1 MRFRLSAWAIR
12 NPVPVTVTVL
22 ALTIVGLMSF
32 SLLSIKRFPNV
43 EFPVVMVSVVQSGA
57 APTEMETQ
65 ITRPIEDAMTGIP
78 GIRHITSNVSLGV
91 STTVMQFEI
100 GVDMQRSV
108 DDVRSA
114 VERTR
119 NILPAGIEPPSVQRL
134 DQSDQPILT
143 YAVSAPDM
151 TEVDLSWFVD
161 DTIARAVQTV
171 RGVSQVRR
179 VGGADRE
186 INVTL
191 DPGRLAANG
200 VTAAAISNA
209 LATYNRDDTGGRA
222 DVGNRE
228 QTVRVLGSAITVE
241 ALRNL
246 TVPIGPGRYIRLDDV
261 ATVSDG
267 IAERR
272 GFARLDGRP
281 AVAFQVTRTSQ
292 ASEVSVEDG
301 VKKVIASLLAD
312 HPGVSITPIVST
324 VTDSRNSYEA
334 TMEVLLEGMVLAALV
349 VFLFLRDWR
358 STLIAAAAMPLS
370 LIPTFAAML
379 WFGFS
384 LNLITLLALTLVIGI
399 LVDDAIV
406 EIENI
411 EKRIER
417 GATPYRAALVG
428 ADAIGLAVIATT
440 ASIMV
445 VFLPVS
451 FMGSQAGQFFKEFG
465 ITVAVAVAFSLLI
478 ARFVTPLM
486 AAYFLKP
493 ARHVRERAP
502 LPALYARVLDWAL
515 SHKWWSSLFGALC
528 FFGALGIAITIPADL
543 QPVEDSG
550 YLYLNVQGPQGATI
564 EDMQEAIEHV
574 TAELHKLPDVERV
587 FAQVG
592 STVAAGGPISAGGSS
607 GMAAGTV
614 TVLLKENRSMK
625 TNDFRH
631 SITGMLRTIPDVRIT
646 NMASFGAAGV
656 EIVLAGRD
664 SVALEN
670 AQLQLLQ
677 EMRTLPTV
685 LEPRPT
691 PPPASPELIIRPRA
705 AEAARL
711 NVSSAAIAQAIR
723 IATIGDIDANVAK
736 FSEGTR
742 RLPIRVR
749 LPTNAR
755 RDLSDIANLQIPT
768 LNGKTTPLSS
778 IADLSFQAG
787 PGQITR
793 YDRERRV
800 SVQADLNNVTLGTA
814 LVDVH
819 KLPIMKNLPAGVRE
833 AQAGTAEIMGEL
845 FGGIGIAMFAGF
857 GLIYGVLVLL
867 FQTFFKPAIIL
878 SALPLTMLGAFLALK
893 LSGLP
898 MTMPV
903 LIGLLMLFG
912 LAAKNSIL
920 LVEFAIES
928 ERAGTP
934 MRLAIMNACRERARP
949 IVMTT
954 AAMAAGMLPTAMG
967 LGDGAEFRQPMAIAV
982 IGGLISSTVLSL
994 VLVPAVYEIVDGFE
1008 AWLTPRAARFI
1019 TPMQPGDD
1027 DPIEEHEDMSAH
1039 GPAPAPVRKQP
1050 SLAANE
1056 PAPSHRAAAAA
1067 RPAE

>member
-1 MRFRLSAWAIR
+1 MRFRLSAWAIQ
-12 NPVPVTVTVL
+12 NPIPVVVMIL
-22 ALTIVGLMSF
+22 ALTIVGLASF
-32 SLLSIKRFPNV
+32 AVLPIKRFPNV
-43 EFPVVMVSVVQSGA
+43 EFPVVNVVVTQSGA
-57 APTEMETQ
+57 APTEIETQ
-65 ITRPIEDAMTGIP
+65 ITRPIEDALVGIP
-78 GIRHITSNVSLGV
+78 GLRHIISNVTLGA
-91 STTVMQFEI
+91 SSITIQFEI
-100 GVDMQRSV
+100 GVEMQRAV
-108 DDVRSA
+108 DDVRTA

-119 NILPAGIEPPSVQRL
+119 AILPPGIDPPTVSRL

-143 YAVSAPDM
+143 YAISAPGM
-151 TEVDLSWFVD
+151 SEVDLSWFVD
-161 DTIARAVQTV
+161 DTIRRVVQTV
-171 RGVSQVRR
+171 SGVSQVRR
-179 VGGADRE
+179 VGGVDRE

-191 DPGRLAANG
+191 DPDRLAANG
-200 VTAAAISNA
+200 VTAAAINSA
-209 LATYNRDDTGGRA
+209 LAGFNRDDTGGRA
-222 DVGNRE
+222 DVGNKE
-228 QTVRVLGSAITVE
+228 QTVRVLGSAATIE
-241 ALRNL
+241 DLRALTIPL
-246 TVPIGPGRYIRLDDV
+246 AAGRYIKLEDV

-267 IAERR
+267 VSEQR

-281 AVAFQVTRTSQ
+281 AVAFQVTRTSN

-301 VKKVIASLLAD
+301 VRRSIDQLLRD
-312 HPGVSITPIVST
+312 HPDIAITPIVSI
-324 VTDSRNSYEA
+324 VTESRNSYDA

-349 VFLFLRDWR
+349 VFIFLRDWR
-358 STLIAAAAMPLS
+358 STFIAAIAMPLS

-417 GATPYRAALVG
+417 GASPYRAALIG

-465 ITVAVAVAFSLLI
+465 VTVAVAVLFSLLI

-493 ARHVRERAP
+493 SRKPHERPP
-502 LPALYARVLDWAL
+502 LNKTYASVLNWAL
-515 SHKWWSSLFGALC
+515 SHKWWSTVIGGAA
-528 FFGALGIAITIPADL
+528 FFGALAIASTIPADL

-550 YLYLNVQGPQGATI
+550 YLYLNVQGPQGATRQ
-564 EDMQEAIEHV
+564 DMEEAVAHV
-574 TAELHKLPDVERV
+574 TRELHKREDVERV
-587 FAQVG
+587 FAQIG
-592 STVAAGGPISAGGSS
+592 SVSSNGGPAMGGGSAS
-607 GMAAGTV
+607 GLSSGTI
-614 TVLLKENRSMK
+614 TVILKKDRSMK
-625 TNDFRH
+625 TDAFRR
-631 SITGMLRTIPDVRIT
+631 SITGMLRQIPDVRIT
-646 NMASFGAAGV
+646 NQASFGAAGV
-656 EIVLAGRD
+656 EIVLAGND
-664 SVALEN
+664 SAKLEA

-685 LEPRPT
+685 LEPRLS
-691 PPPASPELIIRPRA
+691 PPPAAPELIIRPRP

-723 IATIGDIDANVAK
+723 VATIGDIDANVAK
-736 FSEGTR
+736 FSAGTQ

-749 LPTNAR
+749 LPNDAR
-755 RDLSDIANLQIPT
+755 ADLSDIANLQIPT

-787 PGQITR
+787 PGQILR

-800 SVQADLNNVTLGTA
+800 SVQADLNRVTLGQA
-814 LVDVH
+814 LIDIQ
-819 KLPIMKNLPAGVRE
+819 KLPVMQNLPNGVHE
-833 AQAGTAEIMGEL
+833 ARAGTAEIMGEL
-845 FGGIGIAMFAGF
+845 FGGIGIAMASGI

-867 FQTFFKPAIIL
+867 FGSFFKPATIL
-878 SALPLTMLGAFLALK
+878 SALPLTFFGAFLALK

-903 LIGLLMLFG
+903 LIGLLMLLG

-920 LVEFAIES
+920 LVEFAIED

-934 MRLAIMNACRERARP
+934 QREALINACRERARP

-954 AAMAAGMLPTAMG
+954 AAMAAGMLPTAIG
-967 LGDGAEFRQPMAIAV
+967 LGEGAEFRQPMALAV

-994 VLVPAVYEIVDGFE
+994 VLVPAVYEIVDNFE
-1008 AWLTPRAARFI
+1008 QWISPKLGRLVTPK
-1019 TPMQPGDD
+1019 QPGDD
-1027 DPIEEHEDMSAH
+1027 DPIRPEEEVSH
-1039 GPAPAPVRKQP
+1039 G
-1050 SLAANE
+1050 AALGPGTAN
-1056 PAPSHRAAAAA
+1056 H
-1067 RPAE
+1067 

>member
-12 NPVPVTVTVL
+12 NPVPVTVTML
-22 ALTIVGLMSF
+22 ALTIVGLMGF
-32 SLLSIKRFPNV
+32 ALLPIKRFPNV
-43 EFPVVMVSVVQSGA
+43 EFPVVMVSVAQTGA

-65 ITRPIEDAMTGIP
+65 ITRPIEDALTGIS
-78 GIRHITSNVSLGV
+78 GLRHITSNVALGI
-91 STTVMQFEI
+91 STTVVQFEI
-100 GVDMQRSV
+100 GVEMQRAV
-108 DDVRSA
+108 DDVRTA

-119 NILPAGIEPPSVQRL
+119 NILPNGIEPPTVTRL

-143 YAVSAPDM
+143 YAVSSPDM
-151 TEVDLSWFVD
+151 NEEELSWFVD
-161 DTIARAVQTV
+161 DTISRAIQTV
-171 RGVSQVRR
+171 SGVSQVNR
-179 VGGADRE
+179 VGGVERE

-191 DPGRLAANG
+191 DPARLSANG
-200 VTAAAISNA
+200 VTAAAISSA
-209 LATYNRDDTGGRA
+209 LAMYNRDDTGGRA
-222 DVGNRE
+222 DVGSRE
-228 QTVRVLGSAITVE
+228 QTVRVLGSAPTVD
-241 ALRNL
+241 ALRQL
-246 TVPIGPGRYIRLDDV
+246 TIPIAAGRYIRLEDV

-281 AVAFQVTRTSQ
+281 AVAFQVTRTSN

-301 VKKVIASLLAD
+301 VLVKIAELKAL
-312 HPGVSITPIVST
+312 HPTVSITPIVST
-324 VTDSRNSYEA
+324 VTDSRNSYDA

-417 GATPYRAALVG
+417 GATPYRAALIG

-440 ASIMV
+440 SSIMV

-465 ITVAVAVAFSLLI
+465 VTVAVAVLFSLAI

-493 ARHVRERAP
+493 SRHPRERPP
-502 LPALYARVLDWAL
+502 LNPLYARVLDWSL
-515 SHKWWSSLFGALC
+515 SHKWWSSLLGAAC
-528 FFGALGIAITIPADL
+528 FFGALFIASTIPADL

-550 YLYLNVQGPQGATI
+550 YLYLNVQGPQGATV
-564 EDMQEAIEHV
+564 EDMEESIERV
-574 TAELHKLPDVERV
+574 TAELHKRPDVERV

-592 STVAAGGPISAGGSS
+592 SVVAAGGPVSVAGGSGLAS
-607 GMAAGTV
+607 GTITV
-614 TVLLKENRSMK
+614 ILKENRSMK
-625 TNDFRH
+625 TDAFRH
-631 SITGMLRTIPDVRIT
+631 SITGMLRQIPDVRIT
-646 NMASFGAAGV
+646 NQASFGAAGV
-656 EIVLAGRD
+656 EVILAGHD
-664 SVALEN
+664 SEALERT
-670 AQLQLLQ
+670 QLQLLQ

-691 PPPASPELIIRPRA
+691 PPPAAPELIVRPRA

-736 FSEGTR
+736 FSAGTR
-742 RLPIRVR
+742 RLSIRVR
-749 LPTNAR
+749 LPTGAR
-755 RDLSDIANLQIPT
+755 QNLSDIANLQIPT

-778 IADLSFQAG
+778 IADLYFQAG

-800 SVQADLNNVTLGTA
+800 SVQADLNKVTLGTA
-814 LVDVH
+814 LVDIH
-819 KLPIMKNLPAGVRE
+819 KLPVMQNLPAGVRE

-857 GLIYGVLVLL
+857 GLIYSVLVLL
-867 FQTFFKPAIIL
+867 FQSFFKPATIL

-898 MTMPV
+898 TTMPV

-920 LVEFAIES
+920 LVEFAIED
-928 ERAGTP
+928 ERTGTP
-934 MRLAIMNACRERARP
+934 MRAAIINACRERARP

-954 AAMAAGMLPTAMG
+954 AAMAAGMLPTAIG

-1008 AWLTPRAARFI
+1008 DWLRPFAKRLI
-1019 TPMQPGDD
+1019 TPKQPGDD
-1027 DPIEEHEDMSAH
+1027 DPIDDSEDALAH
-1039 GPAPAPVRKQP
+1039 SHTRVAAHPVAHRPPSPA
-1050 SLAANE
+1050 
-1056 PAPSHRAAAAA
+1056 SHRAPEAA

>member
-12 NPVPVTVTVL
+12 NPVPVAVNVL
-22 ALTIVGLMSF
+22 ALTIVGLMCF
-32 SLLSIKRFPNV
+32 SVLPIKRFPNV
-43 EFPVVMVSVVQSGA
+43 EFPVVMVTVVQSGA

-65 ITRPIEDAMTGIP
+65 ITRPIEDAMTGIS
-78 GIRHITSNVSLGV
+78 GLRHITSTVSLGV
-91 STTVMQFEI
+91 STTVIQFEI
-100 GVDMQRSV
+100 GVDLQRAV
-108 DDVRSA
+108 DDVRTA

-119 NILPAGIEPPSVQRL
+119 NVLPTGIEPPTVTRL

-143 YAVSAPDM
+143 YAVSAPGM
-151 TEVDLSWFVD
+151 TDVDLSWFVD
-161 DTIARAVQTV
+161 DTVSRAVQAV
-171 RGVSQVRR
+171 HGVSQVRR
-179 VGGADRE
+179 VGGVERE

-191 DPGRLAANG
+191 DPAQLAANG
-200 VTAAAISNA
+200 ITAAAISNA
-209 LATYNRDDTGGRA
+209 LSAYNRDDTGGRA
-222 DVGNRE
+222 DVGARE
-228 QTVRVLGSAITVE
+228 QTVRVLGSAVTVE
-241 ALRNL
+241 ALREL
-246 TVPIGPGRYIRLDDV
+246 TIPIAAGRYVRLGDL

-281 AVAFQVTRTSQ
+281 AVAFQVTRTSA

-301 VKKVIASLLAD
+301 VKVVVARLLAEN
-312 HPGVSITPIVST
+312 PGTEITPIVSI
-324 VTDSRNSYEA
+324 VTDSRNSYDA

-349 VFLFLRDWR
+349 VWLFLRDWR
-358 STLIAAAAMPLS
+358 STLIAAVAMPLS
-370 LIPTFAAML
+370 LIPTFAAMF

-465 ITVAVAVAFSLLI
+465 VTVAVAVLFSLAI

-493 ARHVRERAP
+493 ARHARERPP
-502 LPALYARVLDWAL
+502 LNPLYARVLNWSL
-515 SHKWWSSLFGALC
+515 SHRWWSSCIGAAC
-528 FFGALGIAITIPADL
+528 FFSALGIAYTIPADL

-564 EDMQEAIEHV
+564 ADMEEAIEHV
-574 TAELHKLPDVERV
+574 TAELHKRPDVLRV

-592 STVAAGGPISAGGSS
+592 STVQSGGPIGAGGSS
-607 GMAAGTV
+607 GLSAGTI
-614 TVLLKENRSMK
+614 TVILKEHRSMK
-625 TNDFRH
+625 TDAFKR
-631 SITGMLRTIPDVRIT
+631 SITGLLRQIPDVRIT
-646 NMASFGAAGV
+646 NQASFGAAGV

-664 SVALEN
+664 SATLEK

-677 EMRTLPTV
+677 EMRTLPSV

-736 FSEGTR
+736 FSAGTR
-742 RLPIRVR
+742 RLSIRVR
-749 LPTNAR
+749 LPGNAR
-755 RDLSDIANLQIPT
+755 RDLADIANLQIPT

-800 SVQADLNNVTLGTA
+800 SVQADLNKVTLGTA

-819 KLPIMKNLPAGVRE
+819 KLPIMQNLPQGVRE
-833 AQAGTAEIMGEL
+833 AQAGVAEVMGEL

-857 GLIYGVLVLL
+857 GLIYAVLVLL
-867 FQTFFKPAIIL
+867 FQSFFKPAVIL

-898 MTMPV
+898 TTMPV

-928 ERAGTP
+928 ERTGVH
-934 MRLAIMNACRERARP
+934 MRQALINACRERARP

-954 AAMAAGMLPTAMG
+954 AAMAAGMLPTAIG

-982 IGGLISSTVLSL
+982 IGGLISSTALSL
-994 VLVPAVYEIVDGFE
+994 VLVPAVYEIVDSFE
-1008 AWLTPRAARFI
+1008 AWLSPKLSRFI
-1019 TPMQPGDD
+1019 TSKRPGDD
-1027 DPIEEHEDMSAH
+1027 DPITEEEDAASHKAAMEEALAL
-1039 GPAPAPVRKQP
+1039 PARRHQSGSP
-1050 SLAANE
+1050 SLD
-1056 PAPSHRAAAAA
+1056 RAT
-1067 RPAE
+1067 

>member
-1 MRFRLSAWAIR
+1 VSFRLSAWAIR
-12 NPVPVTVTVL
+12 NPIPVVVMTM
-22 ALTIVGLMSF
+22 ALTIVGLASF
-32 SLLSIKRFPNV
+32 SVLPIKRYPNV
-43 EFPVVMVSVVQSGA
+43 EFPVVSVSVIQTGA

-65 ITRPIEDAMTGIP
+65 ITRPIEDALTGLS
-78 GIRHITSNVSLGV
+78 GLRHITSNVSLGSSV
-91 STTVMQFEI
+91 TVVQFEI
-100 GVDMQRSV
+100 GVDLQRAV

-119 NILPAGIEPPSVQRL
+119 NLLPAGIEPPSVARL

-143 YAVSAPDM
+143 YAVSAPAM
-151 TEVDLSWFVD
+151 TDVELSRFAD
-161 DTIARAVQTV
+161 DTVTRALQIVA
-171 RGVSQVRR
+171 GVSQIRR
-179 VGGADRE
+179 VGGVERE

-191 DPGRLAANG
+191 DPDRLAANG

-209 LATYNRDDTGGRA
+209 LAAYNRDDTGGRA
-222 DVGNRE
+222 DIGGRE
-228 QTVRVLGSAITVE
+228 QTVRVLGSAATVE
-241 ALRNL
+241 DLRALTIPL
-246 TVPIGPGRYIRLDDV
+246 GAGRYIRLDDV
-261 ATVSDG
+261 ATVADG

-281 AVAFQVTRTSQ
+281 AVAVQVVKTSN

-301 VKKVIASLLAD
+301 VKLAIAQLLAE
-312 HPGVSITPIVST
+312 HPGVAITPIVSI
-324 VTDSRNSYEA
+324 VTESRNSYDA
-334 TMEVLLEGMVLAALV
+334 TMEVLLEGMVLAAFV
-349 VFLFLRDWR
+349 VWLFLRDWR

-370 LIPTFAAML
+370 LIPTFGAML

-465 ITVAVAVAFSLLI
+465 VTVAVAVLFSLAI

-493 ARHVRERAP
+493 SAKPPVHRALNRH
-502 LPALYARVLDWAL
+502 YGRVLNWAL
-515 SHKWWSSLFGALC
+515 DHKWWAAILGGGA
-528 FFGALGIAITIPADL
+528 FFGALAIAATIPADL
-543 QPVEDSG
+543 QPTEDSG
-550 YLYLNVQGPQGATI
+550 FLYLNVQGAQGATI
-564 EDMQEAIEHV
+564 QDMEEAIGHV
-574 TAELHKLPDVERV
+574 THELHKLPDVERV

-592 STVAAGGPISAGGSS
+592 STVAINGPPGSGAGAGLSAGTI
-607 GMAAGTV
+607 TV
-614 TVLLKENRSMK
+614 ILKEDRAMK
-625 TNDFRH
+625 TDAFKR
-631 SITGMLRTIPDVRIT
+631 SITGLLRSIPDVRIT
-646 NMASFGAAGV
+646 NQAAFGVAGV
-656 EIVLAGRD
+656 DIILAGDD
-664 SVALEN
+664 SAVLERV
-670 AQLQLLQ
+670 QLQLLQ
-677 EMRTLPTV
+677 EMRTLPSV
-685 LEPRPT
+685 LEPRPA
-691 PPPASPELIIRPRA
+691 PPPAAPELIIRPRA

-723 IATIGDIDANVAK
+723 VATIGDIDANVAK
-736 FSEGTR
+736 FSIGSQ

-749 LPTNAR
+749 LPSSAR
-755 RDLSDIANLQIPT
+755 ADLSAIANLQIPT

-814 LVDVH
+814 LADVH
-819 KLPIMKNLPAGVRE
+819 ALPVMQNLPKGVRE
-833 AQAGTAEIMGEL
+833 AKAGTAEVMGEL
-845 FGGIGIAMFAGF
+845 FGGIGIAMAAGIS
-857 GLIYGVLVLL
+857 LIFSVLVLL
-867 FQTFFKPAIIL
+867 FGSFFKPATIL

-898 MTMPV
+898 VTMPV

-920 LVEFAIES
+920 LVEFAIED
-928 ERAGTP
+928 ERSGAS
-934 MRLAIMNACRERARP
+934 RRDAIVNACRERARP

-954 AAMAAGMLPTAMG
+954 AAMAAGMLPTAIG
-967 LGDGAEFRQPMAIAV
+967 LGEGAEFRQPMAIAV
-982 IGGLISSTVLSL
+982 IGGLISSTALSL

-1008 AWLTPRAARFI
+1008 AWLTPRLAWLI
-1019 TPMQPGDD
+1019 TPRQAGDD
-1027 DPIEEHEDMSAH
+1027 RPITAEEDASAH
-1039 GPAPAPVRKQP
+1039 SHAPPAGEA
-1050 SLAANE
+1050 
-1056 PAPSHRAAAAA
+1056 
-1067 RPAE
+1067 